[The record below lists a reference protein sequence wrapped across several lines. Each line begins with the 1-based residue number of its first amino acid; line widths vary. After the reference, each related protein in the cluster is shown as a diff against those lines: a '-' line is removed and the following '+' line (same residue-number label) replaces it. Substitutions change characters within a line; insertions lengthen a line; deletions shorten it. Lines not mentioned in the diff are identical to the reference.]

1 MLEYLRRR
9 SAPSSNLLDIIAE
22 VRTRWRFK
30 LLMRGAVWVAGI
42 GLLLL
47 LTTASGLEW
56 ASFRPAAIVAGRVA
70 LAIALIA
77 SVAWF
82 LVRPMRRRVT
92 DEQVALYLEE
102 HEPSLQATL
111 VSAVEASRAGNP
123 ESAALVRRVVEPTFK
138 PRCRCA
144 CRTTCRCPTRHS
156 RCATSSTS
164 W

>member
-56 ASFRPAAIVAGRVA
+56 ASFRPAAIVAGRQCVHGD
-70 LAIALIA
+70 LR
-77 SVAWF
+77 S
-82 LVRPMRRRVT
+82 
-92 DEQVALYLEE
+92 
-102 HEPSLQATL
+102 
-111 VSAVEASRAGNP
+111 
-123 ESAALVRRVVEPTFK
+123 
-138 PRCRCA
+138 
-144 CRTTCRCPTRHS
+144 
-156 RCATSSTS
+156 
-164 W
+164 